1 MIPKGKI
8 TLKGSM
14 RFLFVIIQTM
24 LKGGWDVKRIG
35 KLRDIESFFI

>member
-1 MIPKGKI
+1 MNPKGKI

-24 LKGGWDVKRIG
+24 LKGGDVKGIG
-35 KLRDIESFFI
+35 KLKDIESFFV